1 MEEGFYLDTMQANTS
16 AVEIVRSIMN
26 AQFNTK
32 ELQAIF
38 CAAYFA
44 LGVNAMPEIAKPDI
58 PVYARV
64 PSVLKRERQ

>member
-1 MEEGFYLDTMQANTS
+1 MMEEFYLDTTQTNMNA
-16 AVEIVRSIMN
+16 AEIIRSIMN

-64 PSVLKRERQ
+64 PSVLRRERQ

>member
-1 MEEGFYLDTMQANTS
+1 MEEGFYLGTMQANTS

-64 PSVLKRERQ
+64 PSVLRRERQ